1 MRIDRLAELLVLKHK
16 LAISPAELE
25 ASLRKKI
32 PVLWNY
38 PNKLFNILRACA
50 DAGAAKPKDANERK
64 AVAGHLF
71 CKELLSLIDY
81 LKANWLNISL
91 GEMREILTTIA
102 QLIDKNK
109 HPAFG
114 PAGKLDERAEPSTIQ
129 FPHVAELIFHLVQAG
144 TKDARKK
151 RDEQF
156 GKAKTGLARTL
167 SVTLDMLDDIQ
178 KLEVMVPEKFK
189 YENVTDVDIDQK
201 SPERFS
207 PQRAPLSENDI
218 IDFIRQHGDEYGI
231 SSKEDWATVFM
242 NDQQLK
248 EEMTTVINA
257 LNRGHSPKDA
267 ASVRM
272 QIAEIL
278 KNYEQRKSTNAP
290 LFEDSE

>member
-32 PVLWNY
+32 PILWSY
-38 PNKLFNILRACA
+38 PNKNFNILRACA
-50 DAGAAKPKDANERK
+50 DSGASKPKDANERK

-71 CKELLSLIDY
+71 CKELLSQIDY
-81 LKANWLNISL
+81 LKANWLNASL
-91 GEMREILTTIA
+91 GEIREILTSVVH
-102 QLIDKNK
+102 LIELNKN
-109 HPAFG
+109 PAFG
-114 PAGKLDERAEPSTIQ
+114 PTGKVDDRAEPSTIQ
-129 FPHVAELIFHLVQAG
+129 FPHVSELIFQMIPIT
-144 TKDARKK
+144 TKHSKK
-151 RDEQF
+151 QRDDQF

-167 SVTLDMLDDIQ
+167 SVALDMLDDVQ

-189 YENVTDVDIDQK
+189 YQNVTDVDIDK
-201 SPERFS
+201 KLPERFS
-207 PQRAPLSENDI
+207 PQRAPLSEYDI
-218 IDFIRQHGDEYGI
+218 IDFIRQHGDEYGL
-231 SSKEDWATVFM
+231 SSNEDWGTVFR
-242 NDQQLK
+242 DDPQLK
-248 EEMTTVINA
+248 EEVTTVINA

-278 KNYEQRKSTNAP
+278 KNHEERKSTNAP